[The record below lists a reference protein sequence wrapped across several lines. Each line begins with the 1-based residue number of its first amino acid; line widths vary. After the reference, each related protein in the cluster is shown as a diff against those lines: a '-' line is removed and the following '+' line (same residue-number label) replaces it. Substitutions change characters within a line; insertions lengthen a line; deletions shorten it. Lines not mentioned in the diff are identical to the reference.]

1 MGGGG
6 MEKAEEKKE
15 KKAEE
20 WRYSSFS
27 GGWLTTGD
35 VARRVGISPGTARYY
50 AGLLLDRGYPIRK
63 EKKEKEGE
71 HDYLWPPE
79 VAELLR
85 LAYGVARSVSPRLS
99 VEEALSLL
107 ETAGRLA
114 RGLKEGAPT
123 IPEVARDLAGLGKVL
138 EAFRGEA
145 KRYERLSGEMSATLS
160 GFLRRLEGEMQGFV
174 ADARREV
181 SEALS
186 RVVNPLVP
194 ATTLAVLSSLFA
206 VGFLV
211 LSSVHS
217 AGWVSA
223 LPYLGA
229 ALLGGAV
236 VWWLR
241 G

>member
-1 MGGGG
+1 MDKT
-6 MEKAEEKKE
+6 EAQD
-15 KKAEE
+15 
-20 WRYSSFS
+20 WRASSLG

-50 AGLLLDRGYPIRK
+50 AGLLLDRGYPLRK
-63 EKKEKEGE
+63 EQKEKGE
-71 HDYLWPPE
+71 EYLWPPE
-79 VAELLR
+79 AAELLR

-174 ADARREV
+174 ADTRREV

-241 G
+241 S

>member
-1 MGGGG
+1 M
-6 MEKAEEKKE
+6 
-15 KKAEE
+15 
-20 WRYSSFS
+20 
-27 GGWLTTGD
+27 
-35 VARRVGISPGTARYY
+35 
-50 AGLLLDRGYPIRK
+50 
-63 EKKEKEGE
+63 
-71 HDYLWPPE
+71 
-79 VAELLR
+79 
-85 LAYGVARSVSPRLS
+85 SPRLS

-123 IPEVARDLAGLGKVL
+123 IPEVVRDLKGLGEVL

-145 KRYERLSGEMSATLS
+145 KRYERLSGEMSATLG

-174 ADARREV
+174 ADTRREV

-223 LPYLGA
+223 LPYLGRPSWA
-229 ALLGGAV
+229 GRGLVVEGLAPIMGACGRPSPSSDFPLQTSPCRRFGVEWSDPGGAV
-236 VWWLR
+236 ADLNPRGFYLPPKSSFRTAKGPLLR
-241 G
+241 PPGGGPAGARPLR

>member
-1 MGGGG
+1 MDKT
-6 MEKAEEKKE
+6 EAQD
-15 KKAEE
+15 
-20 WRYSSFS
+20 WRASSLG

-50 AGLLLDRGYPIRK
+50 AGLLLDRGYPLRK
-63 EKKEKEGE
+63 EQKEKGE
-71 HDYLWPPE
+71 EYLWPPE
-79 VAELLR
+79 AAELLR

-123 IPEVARDLAGLGKVL
+123 IPEVVRDLKGLGEVL

-174 ADARREV
+174 ADTRREV

>member
-6 MEKAEEKKE
+6 MEKAEE

-50 AGLLLDRGYPIRK
+50 AGLLLDRGYPLRK
-63 EKKEKEGE
+63 EQKEKGE
-71 HDYLWPPE
+71 EYLWPPE
-79 VAELLR
+79 AAELLR

-174 ADARREV
+174 ADTRREV

-217 AGWVSA
+217 AGWVA
-223 LPYLGA
+223 VLPYLGA

>member
-6 MEKAEEKKE
+6 MDKTEAQD
-15 KKAEE
+15 
-20 WRYSSFS
+20 WRASSLG

-50 AGLLLDRGYPIRK
+50 AGLLLDRGYPLRK
-63 EKKEKEGE
+63 EQKEKGE
-71 HDYLWPPE
+71 EYLWPPE
-79 VAELLR
+79 AAELLR

-123 IPEVARDLAGLGKVL
+123 IPEVVRDLKGLGEVL
-138 EAFRGEA
+138 GAFRKEA
-145 KRYERLSGEMSATLS
+145 ERYEALHKGISATLN
-160 GFLRRLEGEMQGFV
+160 GFFSRMEEEVQGV
-174 ADARREV
+174 LGGVRREV

-211 LSSVHS
+211 ISSVHS
-217 AGWVSA
+217 AGWVA
-223 LPYLGA
+223 VLPYLGA

>member
-1 MGGGG
+1 MDKT
-6 MEKAEEKKE
+6 EAQD
-15 KKAEE
+15 
-20 WRYSSFS
+20 WRASSLG

-50 AGLLLDRGYPIRK
+50 AGLLLDRGYPLRK
-63 EKKEKEGE
+63 EQKEKGE
-71 HDYLWPPE
+71 EYLWPPE
-79 VAELLR
+79 AAELLR

-123 IPEVARDLAGLGKVL
+123 IPEVVRDLKGLGEVL

-145 KRYERLSGEMSATLS
+145 KRYERLSGEMSATLG

-174 ADARREV
+174 ADTRREV

>member
-6 MEKAEEKKE
+6 MDKTEAQD
-15 KKAEE
+15 
-20 WRYSSFS
+20 WRASSLG

-50 AGLLLDRGYPIRK
+50 AGLLLDRGYPLRK
-63 EKKEKEGE
+63 EQKEKGE
-71 HDYLWPPE
+71 EYLWPPE
-79 VAELLR
+79 AAELLR

-174 ADARREV
+174 ADTRREV

>member
-6 MEKAEEKKE
+6 MDKTEAQD
-15 KKAEE
+15 
-20 WRYSSFS
+20 WRASSLG

-50 AGLLLDRGYPIRK
+50 AGLLLDRGYPLRK
-63 EKKEKEGE
+63 EQKEKGE
-71 HDYLWPPE
+71 EYLWPPE
-79 VAELLR
+79 AAELLR

-174 ADARREV
+174 ADTRREV

-211 LSSVHS
+211 ISSVHS
-217 AGWVSA
+217 AGWVA
-223 LPYLGA
+223 VLPYLGA

>member
-6 MEKAEEKKE
+6 MDKTEAQD
-15 KKAEE
+15 
-20 WRYSSFS
+20 WRASSLG

-50 AGLLLDRGYPIRK
+50 AGLLLDRGYPLRK
-63 EKKEKEGE
+63 EQKEKGE
-71 HDYLWPPE
+71 EYLWPPE
-79 VAELLR
+79 AAELLR

-174 ADARREV
+174 ADTRREV

-241 G
+241 S

>member
-1 MGGGG
+1 MDKT
-6 MEKAEEKKE
+6 EAQD
-15 KKAEE
+15 
-20 WRYSSFS
+20 WRASSLG

-50 AGLLLDRGYPIRK
+50 AGLLLDRGYPLRK
-63 EKKEKEGE
+63 EQKEKGE
-71 HDYLWPPE
+71 EYLWPPE
-79 VAELLR
+79 AAELLR

-174 ADARREV
+174 ADTRREV

-211 LSSVHS
+211 ISSVHS
-217 AGWVSA
+217 AGWVA
-223 LPYLGA
+223 VLPYLGA

>member
-1 MGGGG
+1 MDKT
-6 MEKAEEKKE
+6 EAQD
-15 KKAEE
+15 
-20 WRYSSFS
+20 WRASSLG

-50 AGLLLDRGYPIRK
+50 AGLLLDRGYPLRK
-63 EKKEKEGE
+63 EQKEKGE
-71 HDYLWPPE
+71 EYLWPPE
-79 VAELLR
+79 AAELLR

-174 ADARREV
+174 ADTRREV